1 MEDFLFIWNKYSEY
15 FLLLEVLFVFW
26 FSNRCK
32 DVFLFSYIYIRSGKN
47 ISTMITDIDV
57 NITKVVGSNIA
68 TYGAYTCSDGKS
80 YNVIGVQIVQ

>member
-1 MEDFLFIWNKYSEY
+1 M
-15 FLLLEVLFVFW
+15 
-26 FSNRCK
+26 
-32 DVFLFSYIYIRSGKN
+32 FSYIYIRSGKN